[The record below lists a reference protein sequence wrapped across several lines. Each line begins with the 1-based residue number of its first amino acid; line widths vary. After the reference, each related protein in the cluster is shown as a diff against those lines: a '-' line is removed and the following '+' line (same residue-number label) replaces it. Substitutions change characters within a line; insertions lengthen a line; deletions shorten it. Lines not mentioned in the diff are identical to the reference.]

1 MTDTRDLVN
10 LATRLAREAGDMV
23 LVGRRQGD
31 LDAETK
37 SSPTDMVTRF
47 DAAAERMIITALR
60 LERPQDT
67 IIGEEGSN
75 IVGDSGIEWFVDPID
90 GTTNFMYGLG
100 GFAVSIAACDA
111 EGPIAAAVYVPTTR
125 DLFSA
130 RRGGG
135 AFLGSSPIH
144 CSTKNDLAT
153 SLIAT
158 GFSYDAPSRSR
169 QGERVARLLPLVRDI
184 RRMGAAAVDLCH
196 VACGR
201 VDGYFEENLRPWDLA
216 AGLLVATEAGAIASD
231 FVGARVRPEQTL
243 VCAPGIHTAL
253 RDAIR

>member
-1 MTDTRDLVN
+1 MTDARDLVN

-23 LVGRRQGD
+23 LVGRRHGD
-31 LDAETK
+31 LDVETK

-60 LERPQDT
+60 LERPHDT
-67 IIGEEGSN
+67 IVGEEGSN

-100 GFAVSIAACDA
+100 GFAVSIAACDT
-111 EGPIAAAVYVPTTR
+111 EGPIAAAVYVPMTR

-135 AFLGSSPIH
+135 AYLGSSPIR
-144 CSTKNDLAT
+144 CSTKDDLAT

-158 GFSYDAPSRSR
+158 GFSYDASTRSR
-169 QGERVARLLPLVRDI
+169 QGSRVARLLPLVRDI

-201 VDGYFEENLRPWDLA
+201 VDGYFEENLQPWDLA
-216 AGLLVATEAGAIASD
+216 AGLLIATEAGAIASD
-231 FVGARVRPEQTL
+231 FAGARVRPEQSL
-243 VCAPGIHTAL
+243 VCAPGIHAAL

>member
-23 LVGRRQGD
+23 LVGRRHGD
-31 LDAETK
+31 LGVDTK

-67 IIGEEGSN
+67 IVGEEGSN

-111 EGPIAAAVYVPTTR
+111 EGPIRDPARPPMRMAAKA
-125 DLFSA
+125 SA
-130 RRGGG
+130 RATGDGRAESGR
-135 AFLGSSPIH
+135 SSG
-144 CSTKNDLAT
+144 TAT
-153 SLIAT
+153 S
-158 GFSYDAPSRSR
+158 
-169 QGERVARLLPLVRDI
+169 
-184 RRMGAAAVDLCH
+184 
-196 VACGR
+196 
-201 VDGYFEENLRPWDLA
+201 
-216 AGLLVATEAGAIASD
+216 
-231 FVGARVRPEQTL
+231 
-243 VCAPGIHTAL
+243 
-253 RDAIR
+253 

>member
-1 MTDTRDLVN
+1 VTDARDLVN

-23 LVGRRQGD
+23 LVGRRHGD
-31 LDAETK
+31 LDVETK

-60 LERPQDT
+60 LERPHDT
-67 IIGEEGSN
+67 IVGEEGSN

-100 GFAVSIAACDA
+100 GFAVSIAACDT
-111 EGPIAAAVYVPTTR
+111 EGPIAAAVYVPMTR

-135 AFLGSSPIH
+135 AYLGSSPIR
-144 CSTKNDLAT
+144 CSTKDDLAT

-158 GFSYDAPSRSR
+158 GFSYDASTRSR
-169 QGERVARLLPLVRDI
+169 QGSRVARLLPLVRDI

-201 VDGYFEENLRPWDLA
+201 VDGYFEENLQPWDLA
-216 AGLLVATEAGAIASD
+216 AGLLIATEAGAIASD
-231 FVGARVRPEQTL
+231 FAGARVRPEQSL
-243 VCAPGIHTAL
+243 VCAPGIHAAL

>member
-1 MTDTRDLVN
+1 MTDARDLVN

-23 LVGRRQGD
+23 LVGRRHGD
-31 LDAETK
+31 LDVETK

-60 LERPQDT
+60 LERPHDT
-67 IIGEEGSN
+67 IVGEEGSN

-100 GFAVSIAACDA
+100 GFAVSIAACDT
-111 EGPIAAAVYVPTTR
+111 EGPIAAAVYVPMTR

-135 AFLGSSPIH
+135 AYLGSSPIR
-144 CSTKNDLAT
+144 CSTKDDLAT

-158 GFSYDAPSRSR
+158 GFSYDASARSR
-169 QGERVARLLPLVRDI
+169 QGSRVARLLPLVRDI

-201 VDGYFEENLRPWDLA
+201 VDGYFEENLQPWDLA
-216 AGLLVATEAGAIASD
+216 AGLLIATEAGAIASD
-231 FVGARVRPEQTL
+231 FAGARVRPEQSL
-243 VCAPGIHTAL
+243 VCAPGIHAAL